1 MDIYQVI
8 LQTLRTEE
16 ANNYTTLKAQVF
28 QASHV
33 NQTLHASFVHAR
45 MRAHTFMYVIHSKEA
60 CKISFHARTHVYP
73 AVFHASEVLKLI
85 RGAQFLSCCRIP
97 ARRIPMK

>member
-33 NQTLHASFVHAR
+33 NQTLHAPFVHAR
-45 MRAHTFMYVIHSKEA
+45 ARIRVCIAIHRRRT
-60 CKISFHARTHVYP
+60 CKISFHARAHTYIYP

-85 RGAQFLSCCRIP
+85 RALRNSFPVVGFLLAGFR
-97 ARRIPMK
+97 

>member
-33 NQTLHASFVHAR
+33 NQTLHAPFVHAR
-45 MRAHTFMYVIHSKEA
+45 ARAYVY
-60 CKISFHARTHVYP
+60 V
-73 AVFHASEVLKLI
+73 
-85 RGAQFLSCCRIP
+85 
-97 ARRIPMK
+97 